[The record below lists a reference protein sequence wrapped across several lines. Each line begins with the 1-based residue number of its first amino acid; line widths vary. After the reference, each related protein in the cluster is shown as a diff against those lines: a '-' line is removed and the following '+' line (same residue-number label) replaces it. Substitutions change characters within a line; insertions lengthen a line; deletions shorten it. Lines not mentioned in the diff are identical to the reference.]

1 MHRQLN
7 FENVPDKF
15 NNPYAFNSNPPMADA
30 HESSSTAARIA
41 PRTFAAQSRSAS
53 QEALKPGAYVLTGNR
68 FLSSQLIFQILFS
81 PDVAERAI

>member
-15 NNPYAFNSNPPMADA
+15 NNPFALNSNPSMADTL
-30 HESSSTAARIA
+30 ESLSTAARIA

-53 QEALKPGAYVLTGNR
+53 QEALRPGAYVLTGHR
-68 FLSSQLIFQILFS
+68 FLSLQSIF
-81 PDVAERAI
+81 